1 MCACPDGHQIATVLG
16 SHAQI
21 VAFLENSCNTTDDQG
36 VVCSPRRVLER
47 LFFWTP
53 PRCGP
58 WCSRYHVFNMV
69 THHRVASRSKSHVA
83 VLSARMCVQ
92 ASMWFMSVFVFCRQL
107 SLLHDTSVCLSRY
120 SGGHVAP
127 QSMRVTC
134 ETLVG
139 HLITAN
145 HKVLSEGCESRNN
158 HRYAVVVQDLA
169 TQWIQ
174 S

>member
-1 MCACPDGHQIATVLG
+1 MVTRLQLFG

-21 VAFLENSCNTTDDQG
+21 VVFYENSCNTTDDHG
-36 VVCSPRRVLER
+36 VVCSPRGVLDFY
-47 LFFWTP
+47 FFDAATMWT
-53 PRCGP
+53 
-58 WCSRYHVFNMV
+58 MV
-69 THHRVASRSKSHVA
+69 LPLPCVQQGDASQVASRSKSHVV

-107 SLLHDTSVCLSRY
+107 SLLHDTSVSVSRC

-139 HLITAN
+139 PFSH
-145 HKVLSEGCESRNN
+145 
-158 HRYAVVVQDLA
+158 
-169 TQWIQ
+169 
-174 S
+174 